1 MRYTR
6 ILGTGSYLPEKILTN
21 ADFEKTLDTTNEW
34 IVERTGIHSRHIAHE
49 DESSFTMAAI
59 AAQRALDAAQI
70 DKNKIGMI
78 VVATVT
84 QDTLFPSVATRLQYK
99 LGINAAECP
108 AFDLSAACS
117 GFIYSLSIVDKYIKA
132 GVVDYAL
139 VVGSEALSKFT
150 DWSDRSTCVILADG
164 AGAVVFGA
172 ADEPGV
178 YSTHL
183 HANGK
188 YADLLYLDGSLYN
201 NNVPRYMKMRGN
213 EVFKVAVN
221 KLSSL
226 IDEVLAANNVQKEQI
241 KWLIPHQANLRIIQ
255 ATAKKLNIPMER
267 VILTI
272 GDQGNTSSASVPLAL
287 DIGVRDGR
295 IQRGDIML
303 LEAFGGGFAWGAAL
317 IKY

>member
-6 ILGTGSYLPEKILTN
+6 ILGTGSYLPEKVLTN
-21 ADFEKTLDTTNEW
+21 ADFEKNLDTTNEW
-34 IVERTGIHSRHIAHE
+34 IVERTGISSRHITGK

-78 VVATVT
+78 IVGTVT
-84 QDTLFPSVATRLQYK
+84 QNTLFPSVATKVQYK
-99 LGINAAECP
+99 LGITNECP
-108 AFDLSAACS
+108 AFDISAACS
-117 GFIYSLSIVDKYIKA
+117 GFIYALSLADNYIKS
-132 GVVDYAL
+132 GVIEHAL
-139 VVGSEALSKFT
+139 VIGSEAITKFA
-150 DWSDRSTCVILADG
+150 DWTDRSTCILVGDG
-164 AGAVVFGA
+164 AGAAVLGA
-172 ADEPGV
+172 SEKPGI

-188 YADLLYLDGSLYN
+188 YGDLLYLSGSLYDN
-201 NNVPRYMKMRGN
+201 NESRYFKMRGN
-213 EVFKVAVN
+213 EVFKVAVT
-221 KLSSL
+221 KLSGL
-226 IDEVLAANNVQKEQI
+226 IDEVLTANKIEKEQI

-287 DIGVRDGR
+287 DIGIKDGR
-295 IQRGDIML
+295 VQRGDIML